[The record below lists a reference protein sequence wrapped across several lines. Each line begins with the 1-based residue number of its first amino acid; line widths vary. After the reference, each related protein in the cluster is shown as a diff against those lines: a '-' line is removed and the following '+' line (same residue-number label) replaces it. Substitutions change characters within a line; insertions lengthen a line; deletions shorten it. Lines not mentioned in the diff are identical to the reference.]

1 MDNIATLAIKV
12 KADIGQL
19 QGGLQHAKRE
29 LDKFNKQIRES
40 GRQMQTDTSQWGL
53 IRAFKKGKD
62 VGTTFGNDIS
72 KGIDKALSGPSKVVK
87 LFNDIRQSMLPV
99 TNEAKKLGSLGLLG
113 LTGLGS
119 AAVGAFRNIRTNGI
133 RKPSAGSSFGLP
145 NINMNG
151 MLSTATDLGSKI
163 GSAIYNGVK
172 GSQFGKGMG
181 SYIQQKLQQI
191 WSKTTGKGFL
201 DLNRSNVDFKDFF
214 KLKGMTSNIAMRL
227 GQHME
232 TPEFLTQ
239 GSYAK
244 QLEQLRNVV
253 NKSPG
258 LSKAKKQQINDQLS
272 FESVG
277 TRIRNSLGRG
287 VQSLRQWNPDIT
299 GIPRKAFN
307 YMTTKRDYTN
317 YPTSGQFTR
326 ESPIMH
332 YASRGLGIA
341 SGIAGVGVRSSK
353 YGYDHVAKP
362 LGSTV
367 IGGATQAFKG
377 LYNVASGIPGR
388 LMSIFQTLNP
398 FELFTRSLLAFK
410 TTAVMALG
418 AIGIA
423 SIRLSGQFEQFKIAF
438 EALTGSKQLGEKT
451 FAEMTQFATK
461 TPFSIREVMAA
472 SQMLLGYG
480 TAAEQLYP
488 TLKMIGEVTSA
499 IGNDYVNL
507 QHVTYLFGTMQQQGH
522 IFTRDVNQ
530 LANIGIPIYEAL
542 ATVLKVNKQEIQ
554 GMVEAGKVGFPEMQQ
569 AFVNMTAKGSKFNGF
584 MEKQSRSLLGLWRNT
599 LDNLEVA
606 GAKFG
611 DVLVKEFDLKGLL
624 TKAMAVTSNSDEFF
638 YKYKDDIK
646 DIVDLTKSL
655 VGYAASFGMHLAA
668 GFSVIKD
675 IVSNTFPET
684 VKYMEQMAKG
694 GQTLSLSWSKAKETM
709 LSVFE
714 SIAINFASML
724 DSIRSGI
731 VDTLEMI
738 RKVDPLS
745 KNRTTEKEV
754 INSNTLGIGKLHDQI
769 YGNGQNNEGFALSVN
784 QQIGQLKGKMDKS
797 IANPNV
803 TGNQYLDMEIKLRE
817 LEKKK
822 ADMIKSYNELLP
834 KAKAQKDRENGL
846 PDFTIDMSFETRA
859 RIFFDLQRKNIENNI
874 KLEEQR
880 MDIYHN
886 TGPKAVTD
894 MLMGGFAPAMRD
906 MRDTMKFNE
915 FDKVDLISNSAKTAG
930 LGGIGSTALQ
940 RGLDKRM
947 SNIDSQFNNISG
959 LPLQGNKDDPDKRL
973 IVPATLQYNHDQ
985 ITLLDGIK
993 KEISPL
999 NELTSTLSDLRV
1011 LFNGG
1016 ALTRDMYGLGVQD
1029 AYKKAASRI
1038 GDNDIKFAS
1047 PAYKGSAEALKIEAE
1062 AKAGM
1067 YNTMNAQDY
1076 TNQILRDSLEV
1087 QKQLLEANRAIGN
1100 VQNRKDLMDYISRE
1114 NNIWGPP

>member
-62 VGTTFGNDIS
+62 IGTTFGNDIN

-87 LFNDIRQSMLPV
+87 LFNDIRQSILPV
-99 TNEAKKLGSLGLLG
+99 TNEAKKLSGLGLLG

-133 RKPSAGSSFGLP
+133 RKPSAGSAFGLP
-145 NINMNG
+145 NINMSG

-287 VQSLRQWNPDIT
+287 VQFLRQWNPDIT
-299 GIPRKAFN
+299 GMPRKAFN

-317 YPTSGQFTR
+317 YPVAGQFTR
-326 ESPIMH
+326 ELPIMH

-341 SGIAGVGVRSSK
+341 GGIAGVGIRSAK
-353 YGYDHVAKP
+353 YGYDHIAKP

-377 LYNVASGIPGR
+377 LYSVASSIPGR

-451 FAEMTQFATK
+451 FTEMTQFAAK

-554 GMVEAGKVGFPEMQQ
+554 GMVEAGRVGFPEMQQ

-599 LDNLEVA
+599 LDNLEIA

-624 TKAMAVTSNSDEFF
+624 SKAMAVTSNSDEFF
-638 YKYKDDIK
+638 YKYKDNIK

-655 VGYAASFGMHLAA
+655 VNYAASFGMHLTA
-668 GFSVIKD
+668 GFTVLKNMASSV
-675 IVSNTFPET
+675 FPET
-684 VKYMEQMAKG
+684 MKYMEMMAKSG
-694 GQTLSLSWSKAKETM
+694 TDLELNWDKAKVTM

-714 SIAINFASML
+714 EISMGFAK
-724 DSIRSGI
+724 
-731 VDTLEMI
+731 MI
-738 RKVDPLS
+738 DKFD
-745 KNRTTEKEV
+745 
-754 INSNTLGIGKLHDQI
+754 LGIRHTVDKF
-769 YGNGQNNEGFALSVN
+769 NEFNMKVNPLVN
-784 QQIGQLKGKMDKS
+784 QISESDVHK
-797 IANPNV
+797 AYP
-803 TGNQYLDMEIKLRE
+803 E
-817 LEKKK
+817 LEQYTK
-822 ADMIKSYNELLP
+822 MFYRIPELQKDQKRYQNLANTVDDP
-834 KAKAQKDRENGL
+834 KAKAAYQFKAAGMANQIQNYQNQMNTFGYGKKYNDTMYKLQRGENW
-846 PDFTIDMSFETRA
+846 IDIGEYKSWEQEVRKFYIE
-859 RIFFDLQRKNIENNI
+859 QRKNQLQVNKN
-874 KLEEQR
+874 EEDKMNVYR
-880 MDIYHN
+880 N

-894 MLMGGFAPAMRD
+894 MLMGGFAPALRSMQSQMEDND
-906 MRDTMKFNE
+906 MPYSK
-915 FDKVDLISNSAKTAG
+915 LAG
-930 LGGIGSTALQ
+930 NTLNAATLLGGGMVSGSVFNDIQKHLSDV
-940 RGLDKRM
+940 GKL
-947 SNIDSQFNNISG
+947 FNNVSG
-959 LPLQGNKDDPDKRL
+959 LPLMGVKDDPDKRKT
-973 IVPATLQYNHDQ
+973 IPATLQYNYDQ
-985 ITLLDGIK
+985 ITLLNGIK

-999 NELTSTLSDLRV
+999 NELTSTLSDLQV

-1076 TNQILRDSLEV
+1076 TNQILRDSFEV
-1087 QKQLLEANRAIGN
+1087 QKQILEANRAIGN
-1100 VQNRKDLMDYISRE
+1100 VQNRKELMDYISRE